1 MFGKWLGLDEVRR
14 VGASGRI
21 SGLIRRGRGASLVAR
36 QLSLHVLS
44 LGGPGFAG
52 SDPGCGHGT
61 AWQKPC
67 CGRRP
72 TYKVEEDGHG
82 C

>member
-1 MFGKWLGLDEVRR
+1 MAQR
-14 VGASGRI
+14 
-21 SGLIRRGRGASLVAR
+21 
-36 QLSLHVLS
+36 LSAHIPLLS
-44 LGGPGFAG
+44 SPGFAG

-67 CGRRP
+67 SGRCA
-72 TYKVEEDGHG
+72 TYKVEKDGHG

>member
-1 MFGKWLGLDEVRR
+1 MAQRLRLR
-14 VGASGRI
+14 VP
-21 SGLIRRGRGASLVAR
+21 L
-36 QLSLHVLS
+36 
-44 LGGPGFAG
+44 LGGLGFAG

-72 TYKVEEDGHG
+72 KYKLEEDGHG
-82 C
+82 CELRASLPQQKEEDWQ

>member
-1 MFGKWLGLDEVRR
+1 MALDDMYDSVPYNFYFKNVSEGQPG
-14 VGASGRI
+14 GAAVKFTYC
-21 SGLIRRGRGASLVAR
+21 ASWW
-36 QLSLHVLS
+36 
-44 LGGPGFAG
+44 PGFAG
-52 SDPGCGHGT
+52 LDPGCGHGT

-72 TYKVEEDGHG
+72 TYKVEEHGHG